1 MIVQG
6 QDLLPV
12 LLQIALTLASYVALA
27 RAKSKALALG
37 QVDEV
42 RRALH
47 SDAWPDSVIKINNN
61 IRNQFETPVLFYVL
75 VLVLLNLGAV
85 GWLTQL
91 LAWLFV
97 LSRIAHTLVHTG
109 TNQLPLRRR
118 LFTFGCVVLILMTAL
133 AAWVLVIG

>member
-1 MIVQG
+1 M
-6 QDLLPV
+6 
-12 LLQIALTLASYVALA
+12 
-27 RAKSKALALG
+27 G

>member
-1 MIVQG
+1 MNAQLI
-6 QDLLPV
+6 LLPV

-97 LSRIAHTLVHTG
+97 LSRIAHTLVPTG

>member
-1 MIVQG
+1 MNAQLI
-6 QDLLPV
+6 LLPV

-97 LSRIAHTLVHTG
+97 LSRIAHTLVYTG

-133 AAWVLVIG
+133 AAWGLGLG

>member
-1 MIVQG
+1 MNAQLI
-6 QDLLPV
+6 LLPV

-118 LFTFGCVVLILMTAL
+118 LFTFGCVVLMLMTAL

>member
-1 MIVQG
+1 MNAQLI
-6 QDLLPV
+6 LLPV

-109 TNQLPLRRR
+109 TNQVPLRRR
-118 LFTFGCVVLILMTAL
+118 LFTFGCVVLMLMTAL

>member
-1 MIVQG
+1 MNAQLI
-6 QDLLPV
+6 LLPV

-27 RAKSKALALG
+27 RTKSKALALG

>member
-1 MIVQG
+1 MNAQLI
-6 QDLLPV
+6 LLPV

-37 QVDEV
+37 QVDEA

>member
-1 MIVQG
+1 MNAQLI
-6 QDLLPV
+6 LLPV

>member
-1 MIVQG
+1 MNAQLI
-6 QDLLPV
+6 LLPV

-109 TNQLPLRRR
+109 TNQVPLRRR

>member
-1 MIVQG
+1 MNAQLI
-6 QDLLPV
+6 LLPV

-109 TNQLPLRRR
+109 TNQVPLRRR
-118 LFTFGCVVLILMTAL
+118 LFTSGCVVLILMTAL

>member
-1 MIVQG
+1 MNAQLI
-6 QDLLPV
+6 LLPV

-97 LSRIAHTLVHTG
+97 LSRIAHPLVHTG